1 MTDVLDQLGAAADAA
16 FDPTGRRRYGRLRR
30 DHAAGQWRLD
40 GIAPHVAMRLKQIFP
55 RIPRTATAP
64 FTLTDTDAT
73 CADLLWF
80 MERYPLDVVEDDIA
94 RLDRGR
100 RQFDDRRAA
109 FERVLL
115 PTWKPDVVGGFRPGL
130 QPYPFQAQ
138 AIAIALLHG
147 RLLLLDD
154 VGLGKT
160 VSALGVLCDPACRP
174 AAVIV
179 QSHLADQWV
188 DEYVNTFTDL
198 TAHIIKGTKPYD
210 LPWADIYVF
219 RYSNISGWV
228 DIAAQGVFK
237 AVVYDEIQ
245 ELRRGEDT
253 AKGKAASVFSA
264 HAAVRVGLTATPVYN
279 YGSEIWHVVNLIA
292 PGALGSWHEF
302 LIEWCVS
309 GSGHWVVRDPA
320 ALGSYLREMQLVLR
334 RTEDQVGGQMPPVN
348 TITHLIAHDE
358 ERAAESEALAHQL
371 AIKVT
376 RGTFIERGKAALEL
390 DALVRH
396 TTGVAKAKHVAA
408 FVRVLLDGGVPVVL
422 TGWHREVYDIWL
434 DELAEFRPAL
444 YTGSETSAAKNRT
457 KRAFIEGDTNLMV
470 LSLRSG
476 AGLDGLQRRGS
487 TVVFGELDWSPQ
499 VHKQV
504 IGRLRR
510 PGQTRQVDA
519 IYLHSN
525 FGSDPPMIELLG
537 VKANQ
542 ARGIVDP
549 LAGVETVHSDESRI
563 QALAR
568 QFLDRRGKAAPPTVT
583 SGLFGDPPAGR
594 SALDQR
600 RALA

>member
-1 MTDVLDQLGAAADAA
+1 MNDMLSAIAPDPFDAS
-16 FDPTGRRRYGRLRR
+16 GRRLYGRLRLE
-30 DHAAGQWRLD
+30 AEGMWSVEE
-40 GIAPHVAMRLKQIFP
+40 IAPHVAMRLKQIFP
-55 RIPRTATAP
+55 RIPKTATAP
-64 FTLTDTDAT
+64 FLLTDTDAT

-80 MERYPLDVVEDDIA
+80 MERYPLAVTDEA
-94 RLDRGR
+94 AGRLSRGKSR
-100 RQFDDRRAA
+100 FEDRRAE
-109 FERVLL
+109 FERILL
-115 PTWKPDVVGGFRPGL
+115 PSWKPSATGGFRPGM

-138 AIAIALLHG
+138 AVALTLLHG

-160 VSALGVLCDPACRP
+160 VSALGVLCDPRCRP
-174 AAVIV
+174 AAVVV

-188 DEYVNTFTDL
+188 DEYVDTFTDL

-210 LPWADIYVF
+210 LPWADIYIF
-219 RYSNISGWV
+219 KYSNIAGWV

-237 AVVYDEIQ
+237 AVVYDEVQ
-245 ELRRGEDT
+245 ELRRGTET
-253 AKGKAASVFSA
+253 AKGAAAKVFSD
-264 HAAVRVGLTATPVYN
+264 HAAVRLGLTATPVYN
-279 YGSEIWHVVNLIA
+279 YGSEIWQVVNFID
-292 PGALGSWHEF
+292 PGILGTWHEF

-309 GSGHWVVRDPA
+309 GGGHWVVRDPA

-334 RTEDQVGGQMPPVN
+334 RTEAEVGGQMPPVN

-358 ERAAESEALAHQL
+358 EKAAESEALAHQL

-408 FVRVLLDGGVPVVL
+408 FVRVLLDGKVPVVL
-422 TGWHREVYDIWL
+422 TGWHRDVYEVWL
-434 DELAEFRPAL
+434 DELEEFAPVMF
-444 YTGSETSAAKNRT
+444 TGSETTAAKNRT
-457 KRAFIEGDTNLMV
+457 KRAFIEGATDL
-470 LSLRSG
+470 LIISLRSG

-487 TVVFGELDWSPQ
+487 TLVFGELDWSPL
-499 VHKQV
+499 VHKQI

-537 VKANQ
+537 VKASQ

-549 LAGVETVHSDESRI
+549 MAGVETIHSDESRI
-563 QALAR
+563 QLLAR
-568 QFLDRRGKAAPPTVT
+568 QFLDRRAAAAPSTIT
-583 SGLFGDPPAGR
+583 AGAFGDPPPGR

-600 RALA
+600 RAAG